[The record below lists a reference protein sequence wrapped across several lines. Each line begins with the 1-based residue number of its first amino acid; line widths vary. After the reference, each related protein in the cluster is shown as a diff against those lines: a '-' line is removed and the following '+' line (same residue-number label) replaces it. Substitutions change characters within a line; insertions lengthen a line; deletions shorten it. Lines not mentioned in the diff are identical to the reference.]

1 MPGDPNHCRMQA
13 ARCLALSRRA
23 WRPELKEI
31 FAELAQTWKKLA
43 AETEADQ
50 ALFEAI
56 SEIDILE
63 PYEALPLAL
72 KLRS

>member
-1 MPGDPNHCRMQA
+1 MPGDPNQCRMQA

-23 WRPELKEI
+23 WLPEVKDN
-31 FAELAQTWKKLA
+31 FAELAQTWRKLA

-63 PYEALPLAL
+63 PYEAL
-72 KLRS
+72 